1 MSEITPTRS
10 AVIAL
15 AEERRAMHDSYVFL
29 DEKCLLLAQA
39 MMKELRSYDRSVAQL
54 RMAVKE
60 ADAALHSAL
69 ARHGLQGLQCY
80 PAVDL
85 GGAAPAVRRRMLMG
99 VPLQEAELSPGNRPK
114 LEPVNP
120 SPEAEACRAHH
131 ARLVGL
137 AARLAAVAGNLER
150 LYLEYRRSVRR
161 VRALQ
166 DVLLP
171 ETDRA
176 IYEIETRLEE
186 LEQDEAVWLRH
197 RRGATPVSAR

>member
-39 MMKELRSYDRSVAQL
+39 MMKELRSYDRAASEL
-54 RMAVKE
+54 RKAVKE
-60 ADAALHSAL
+60 ADAALHAAL

-99 VPLQEAELSPGNRPK
+99 VPLQEAEFDSSGMPAF
-114 LEPVNP
+114 EPVNP
-120 SPEAEACRAHH
+120 SPEAEACREHH
-131 ARLVGL
+131 ARVVALG
-137 AARLAAVAGNLER
+137 ARLAAVAGNLER
-150 LYLEYRRSVRR
+150 LYHEYRRSVRR

-176 IYEIETRLEE
+176 IYEIEARLEE
-186 LEQDEAVWLRH
+186 LEQDEAVWLRY
-197 RRGATPVSAR
+197 RRKR